1 MSFADR
7 YETKKENPPSD
18 GKSGTRREEKEVLSH
33 GHNEIIPKEDKPQ
46 SKREKIT
53 FESLMEFRVTPE
65 MIREYTTE
73 WLIDGFLVKQ
83 TLVNIYA
90 KGGAGKSYFVVNLC
104 KWLLDNKKVTQ
115 IFYIDG
121 DNGLGVY
128 SRRKLDF
135 LLEEYENIFYIGGYV
150 RNKKGKYL
158 NKRYLLEDLDED
170 IDNRPNFLQDTLFVI
185 DSIRDFIG
193 GDMAK
198 DNVVIPKLDNLKKF
212 RENGATIIFLHH
224 QPKQPSNPDE
234 NNQAYKGATA
244 FNDSVDEAWYFANK
258 TKSDDAKN
266 KLVVTL
272 EPQKRRDDT
281 KPQAFIVDTAG
292 IANLTKVDYDLY
304 SLSEKEQITLDYAID
319 IINDNPSG
327 IKSSDLIEGIRKYAK
342 DDKVDI
348 IANNNDLHKFLHRYN
363 GKEYYIQKGNNFG
376 KGRPPLYFKP
386 LIIEQYKEFGAE
398 EVIEFQG

>member
-1 MSFADR
+1 M
-7 YETKKENPPSD
+7 
-18 GKSGTRREEKEVLSH
+18 
-33 GHNEIIPKEDKPQ
+33 
-46 SKREKIT
+46 
-53 FESLMEFRVTPE
+53 
-65 MIREYTTE
+65 
-73 WLIDGFLVKQ
+73 
-83 TLVNIYA
+83 
-90 KGGAGKSYFVVNLC
+90 
-104 KWLLDNKKVTQ
+104 
-115 IFYIDG
+115 
-121 DNGLGVY
+121 
-128 SRRKLDF
+128 
-135 LLEEYENIFYIGGYV
+135 
-150 RNKKGKYL
+150 
-158 NKRYLLEDLDED
+158 
-170 IDNRPNFLQDTLFVI
+170 
-185 DSIRDFIG
+185 G
-193 GDMAK
+193 GDIAK
-198 DNVVIPKLDNLKKF
+198 DNVVIPKLDNLKKL

-224 QPKQPSNPDE
+224 QPKQPNNPDE

-281 KPQAFIVDTAG
+281 KPQAFIVDTSG

-319 IINDNPSG
+319 IINNNPSG
-327 IKSSDLIEGIRKYAK
+327 IKSSDLIENIRKYAK

-363 GKEYYIQKGNNFG
+363 GKEYYIEKVSHFG

-398 EVIEFQG
+398 EVVEFQG